1 MSAAHEKILVATDG
15 SDESHL
21 AIEKGLHLAQ
31 LEDAELHLVH
41 VGLLSEWVH
50 PDTLSERQF
59 ERLEQE
65 ARDLLDEEVAYAEA
79 AGGTVTEFHL
89 RMGEADSEVIE
100 LSGEL
105 DVDLIVVGTRGRD
118 SFERLVLG
126 SDSENIVR
134 YAPCTVMV
142 VRNVSS

>member
-1 MSAAHEKILVATDG
+1 MSVAHEKILVATDG

-21 AIEKGLHLAQ
+21 AIEKGAHLAQ

-50 PDTLSERQF
+50 PDTLSSQQY
-59 ERLEQE
+59 ERLKQE
-65 ARDLLDEEVAYAEA
+65 AQDLLDEEVDFTTTE
-79 AGGTVTEFHL
+79 AGGTVEEAHL

-100 LSGEL
+100 LSDEI
-105 DVDLIVVGTRGRD
+105 DADLLIVGTRGRD

-126 SDSENIVR
+126 SDSENIIR
-134 YAPCTVMV
+134 YAHCTVMV
-142 VRNVSS
+142 VRS

>member
-1 MSAAHEKILVATDG
+1 MSVAHEKILVATDG

-21 AIEKGLHLAQ
+21 AIEKGVHLAQ

-50 PDTLSERQF
+50 PDTLSSQQY
-59 ERLEQE
+59 ERLKQE
-65 ARDLLDEEVAYAEA
+65 AQDLLDEEVDFTTTE
-79 AGGTVTEFHL
+79 AGGTVEEAHL

-100 LSGEL
+100 LSDEI
-105 DVDLIVVGTRGRD
+105 DADLLIVGTRGRD

-126 SDSENIVR
+126 SDSENIIR
-134 YAPCTVMV
+134 YAHCTVMV
-142 VRNVSS
+142 VRS

>member
-1 MSAAHEKILVATDG
+1 MSAAHEKILVPTDG

-21 AIEKGLHLAQ
+21 AIEKGAHLAQ
-31 LEDAELHLVH
+31 LEGAELHLVH

-50 PDTLSERQF
+50 PDTLSAKQYDK
-59 ERLEQE
+59 LEQE
-65 ARDLLDEEVAYAEA
+65 AQDLLDEEVAYAKDI
-79 AGGTVTEFHL
+79 GGAVTESHL
-89 RMGEADSEVIE
+89 RMGEADSRIID
-100 LSGEL
+100 LSEEL
-105 DVDLIVVGTRGRD
+105 DADLIVIGTRGRD

-142 VRNVSS
+142 ARDDS